1 VLIITR
7 SKLHY
12 AASGIIIPIGGRP
25 AHRCAPVRGTATYR
39 YDDTRGCLM
48 QFLPPDDEHMC
59 SKHVEA
65 RNKLT
70 AKIKIVHQV
79 G

>member
-1 VLIITR
+1 
-7 SKLHY
+7 
-12 AASGIIIPIGGRP
+12 
-25 AHRCAPVRGTATYR
+25 VRGTATYR